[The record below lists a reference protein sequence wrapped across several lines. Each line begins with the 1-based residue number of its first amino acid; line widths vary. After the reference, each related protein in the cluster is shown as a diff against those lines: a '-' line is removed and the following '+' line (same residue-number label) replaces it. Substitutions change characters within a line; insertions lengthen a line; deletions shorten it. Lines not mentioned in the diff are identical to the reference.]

1 MADGSDAWKGI
12 EDLAKIVRV
21 AASFDHMKPLAEGFR
36 PGSLDV
42 ICARGNQAFNHA
54 GNKRFRA
61 IVESYLE
68 EYSKATSKVEKSVVV
83 STIIDLV
90 REASPNGG
98 FVKEENGRWY
108 EVGDQIAREKVGQ
121 GSVSFLVAYGYRLL
135 QINL

>member
-1 MADGSDAWKGI
+1 MADGNEAWKWI
-12 EDLAKIVRV
+12 EDLAKNVRAV
-21 AASFDHMKPLAEGFR
+21 ASFDHMKALAEGFR
-36 PGSLDV
+36 PGPMDF
-42 ICARGNQAFNHA
+42 ICARGNQAYNHA

-98 FVKEENGRWY
+98 FVKKEKGRWY
-108 EVGDQIAREKVGQ
+108 EVGDQIARDKVGQ
-121 GSVSFLVAYGYRLL
+121 WSVSFSIAYGYRLC
-135 QINL
+135 